1 MSNINR
7 YNYETYFL
15 LYADNE
21 LSAIEKKN
29 VDEFVQSNPEL
40 GEELVML
47 LQTISQKED
56 ILLNNKMSLYKKEP
70 LSSDEQEK
78 LLLHLDNEL
87 NEVEKNEIAAL
98 IKSSKSVSEEWNT
111 IQSAKFF
118 TESTIVYEDKKSL
131 YRTEKGRLVYLPW
144 RKLLAAAIL
153 VGIGLWGGLVYLNSS
168 SNISNQVIPN
178 SENKLIVAEIK
189 KNSSESANQIK
200 KLPIEQSRKRANIR
214 PSNFVDEV
222 SNFNGSSIDKI
233 SLTSE
238 ERNTKEISNLNISR
252 SELVGLINKVNNR
265 DENNSEQNN
274 GIALEKKLL
283 ERLKELNLKQ
293 ADNQLINEQSLL
305 TVNSN
310 IEDSSENNNNFFL
323 IGEEKI
329 KKIMSGRF
337 FVKVKKSLERRSNNQ
352 NILNTIKVANF
363 EITLR

>member
-1 MSNINR
+1 
-7 YNYETYFL
+7 
-15 LYADNE
+15 
-21 LSAIEKKN
+21 
-29 VDEFVQSNPEL
+29 
-40 GEELVML
+40 
-47 LQTISQKED
+47 
-56 ILLNNKMSLYKKEP
+56 
-70 LSSDEQEK
+70 
-78 LLLHLDNEL
+78 
-87 NEVEKNEIAAL
+87 
-98 IKSSKSVSEEWNT
+98 
-111 IQSAKFF
+111 
-118 TESTIVYEDKKSL
+118 
-131 YRTEKGRLVYLPW
+131 
-144 RKLLAAAIL
+144 
-153 VGIGLWGGLVYLNSS
+153 
-168 SNISNQVIPN
+168 
-178 SENKLIVAEIK
+178 
-189 KNSSESANQIK
+189 
-200 KLPIEQSRKRANIR
+200 
-214 PSNFVDEV
+214 V

-252 SELVGLINKVNNR
+252 SELLGLINKVNNR

-310 IEDSSENNNNFFL
+310 IEDSSENNNQFFL

>member
-1 MSNINR
+1 M
-7 YNYETYFL
+7 
-15 LYADNE
+15 DQC
-21 LSAIEKKN
+21 AISQIIYHN
-29 VDEFVQSNPEL
+29 LILIV
-40 GEELVML
+40 L

-56 ILLNNKMSLYKKEP
+56 ILLNNKISLYKKEP
-70 LSSDEQEK
+70 LSSDQQEK

-98 IKSSKSVSEEWNT
+98 IKSSKSVSEEWDMVKY
-111 IQSAKFF
+111 AKFF
-118 TESTIVYEDKKSL
+118 PESTIVYEDKKSL
-131 YRTEKGRLVYLPW
+131 YRNEKERLVFLPW
-144 RKLLAAAIL
+144 RKLMTAAIL
-153 VGIGLWGGLVYLNSS
+153 VGVGLWGGLVYLNSS

-200 KLPIEQSRKRANIR
+200 KLPIEQSSKRANIR
-214 PSNFVDEV
+214 PSNFVDKV
-222 SNFNGSSIDKI
+222 SNFNGSSVDKI

-238 ERNTKEISNLNISR
+238 ERNTNEISNLNISR
-252 SELVGLINKVNNR
+252 NELVGLINKVNNR

-274 GIALEKKLL
+274 GIVLEKKLL

-305 TVNSN
+305 TVYSN
-310 IEDSSENNNNFFL
+310 VVDSSENNNQFFL

-329 KKIMSGRF
+329 KKIMSGGF

-352 NILNTIKVANF
+352 NLNNTIKVANF
-363 EITLR
+363 EITVR

>member
-1 MSNINR
+1 M
-7 YNYETYFL
+7 
-15 LYADNE
+15 
-21 LSAIEKKN
+21 
-29 VDEFVQSNPEL
+29 
-40 GEELVML
+40 
-47 LQTISQKED
+47 
-56 ILLNNKMSLYKKEP
+56 
-70 LSSDEQEK
+70 
-78 LLLHLDNEL
+78 
-87 NEVEKNEIAAL
+87 
-98 IKSSKSVSEEWNT
+98 
-111 IQSAKFF
+111 
-118 TESTIVYEDKKSL
+118 
-131 YRTEKGRLVYLPW
+131 
-144 RKLLAAAIL
+144 
-153 VGIGLWGGLVYLNSS
+153 
-168 SNISNQVIPN
+168 
-178 SENKLIVAEIK
+178 
-189 KNSSESANQIK
+189 
-200 KLPIEQSRKRANIR
+200 
-214 PSNFVDEV
+214 

-252 SELVGLINKVNNR
+252 SELLGLINKVNNR

-310 IEDSSENNNNFFL
+310 IEDSSENNNQFFL